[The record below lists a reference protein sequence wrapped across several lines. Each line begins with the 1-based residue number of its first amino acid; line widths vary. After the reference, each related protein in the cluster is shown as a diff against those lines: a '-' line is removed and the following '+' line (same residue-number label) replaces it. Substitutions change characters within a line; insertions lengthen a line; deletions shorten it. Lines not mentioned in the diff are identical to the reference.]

1 LYRTWEKNE
10 DGLVERLLT
19 FKANNKEIK
28 EFKTLWESHSVLNDL
43 EITYESGNKIKYEFR
58 TRYDPYVQLIVL
70 MAEMFPKASLDYDYD
85 SIESYYFGHF
95 VVEKGVVIKDGFKEY
110 GAEIYGQEKN
120 KKEDQNGI

>member
-1 LYRTWEKNE
+1 MPNWCYGR
-10 DGLVERLLT
+10 LT

-95 VVEKGVVIKDGFKEY
+95 VVEKGVVIKDEFKEY